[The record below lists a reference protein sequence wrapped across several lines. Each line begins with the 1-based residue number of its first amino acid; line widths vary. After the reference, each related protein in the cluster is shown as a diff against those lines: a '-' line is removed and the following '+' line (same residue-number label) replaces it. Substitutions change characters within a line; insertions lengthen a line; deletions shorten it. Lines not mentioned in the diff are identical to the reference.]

1 MRCQGVWLGP
11 DVHNGLAASLCCL
24 GQVHHHFEE
33 YRRAVAYY
41 LQAVSIFQQHAVKVG
56 QDRLLRKDTLNLA
69 AVYNNLATLFD
80 DMVGTYI
87 SFHTPMLC

>member
-1 MRCQGVWLGP
+1 
-11 DVHNGLAASLCCL
+11 
-24 GQVHHHFEE
+24 
-33 YRRAVAYY
+33 
-41 LQAVSIFQQHAVKVG
+41 
-56 QDRLLRKDTLNLA
+56 LRKDTLNLA